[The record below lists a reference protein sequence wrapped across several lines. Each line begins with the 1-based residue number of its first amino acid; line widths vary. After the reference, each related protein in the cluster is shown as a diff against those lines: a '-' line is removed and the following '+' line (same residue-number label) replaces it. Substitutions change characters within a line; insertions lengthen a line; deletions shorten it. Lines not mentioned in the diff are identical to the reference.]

1 MKDKKTSA
9 NRLKKQQIV
18 AELSQKAEKAKNLI
32 FADYQGLTHV
42 QLEALKKKLKT
53 AKAEF
58 VVTKNTLLKLSLKGT
73 KLPEED
79 FHGATAAIYLY
90 DEPIAVLRELAKS
103 IKELKL
109 PNLKFGIV
117 EGEALNGEQLLK
129 LSTLPPKEFLLAQ
142 VISGLKSPLFGLVYA
157 LNWNITKLVLT
168 LKSIEQN
175 KQKN

>member
-9 NRLKKQQIV
+9 NRLKKEQIV

-42 QLEALKKKLKT
+42 QLESLKKKLKA

-79 FHGATAAIYLY
+79 FHGATGAIYLY

-103 IKELKL
+103 IKEFKL
-109 PNLKFGIV
+109 PSLKFGII
-117 EGEALNGEQLLK
+117 EGDTLNGEQLLK
-129 LSTLPPKEFLLAQ
+129 LSTLPPKEFLIAQ
-142 VISGLKSPLFGLVYA
+142 VVGGLKSPLFGLHRA
-157 LNWNITKLVLT
+157 LSWNMQKLVLT
-168 LKSIEQN
+168 LKGIEA
-175 KQKN
+175 KKS